1 MPYTFKLAVERNM
14 GLLLKDFRVAQ
25 FALDVAQW
33 RRHAILFHCQKLP
46 KAEWGTRQSGGSER
60 PHPVS

>member
-1 MPYTFKLAVERNM
+1 M

-25 FALDVAQW
+25 FALDVPQW

-46 KAEWGTRQSGGSER
+46 KAEWGTRLSGGSER